1 MVEDI
6 KDRKLIGFRMTLRE
20 RGWSDLRGDKAN
32 YNVGQFELPVPGG
45 ALGTDK
51 HNMPDGN
58 CGFFF
63 CRQAS
68 GVSTLP
74 VGLTPMSVTTT
85 EAVPTQ
91 LIKLW
96 QRYELKNDLKK
107 KEIKQWSLSLTV
119 FCSFHCL

>member
-1 MVEDI
+1 
-6 KDRKLIGFRMTLRE
+6 MTLRE
-20 RGWSDLRGDKAN
+20 RGWSDLLGDKAN
-32 YNVGQFELPVPGG
+32 YTVGQFELPVPGG
-45 ALGTDK
+45 ALGRDK
-51 HNMPDGN
+51 HSTSDGN
-58 CGFFF
+58 CAFS

-68 GVSTLP
+68 GVSMLP

-96 QRYELKNDLKK
+96 QWHELKNDLKK
-107 KEIKQWSLSLTV
+107 KEITQWSLSLTV